1 MKDLK
6 VIAINQPMLDRLLT
20 SGLASDNWGALMRR
34 YVSAPKQYP
43 DTDHLNDRQLKD
55 VGLMRANPG
64 WINEPR
70 RYQGDL

>member
-1 MKDLK
+1 MTNSKTMAAGQPTL
-6 VIAINQPMLDRLLT
+6 NQLLADV
-20 SGLASDNWGALMRR
+20 LASDNWGALMRR

-70 RYQGDL
+70 RTQGDL